1 MTKNEK
7 GAAIEQLKAAFEANE
22 FFYVADA
29 STLPADKTTELR
41 RALHAKGIKMQVVK
55 NTLARKALEQLP
67 SENNYA
73 EIFESLKGATAIL
86 FTETANAPAKVIK
99 EFRGKEGERP
109 ILKAAYISSSIYVGD
124 DKLELLSK
132 LKSREELV
140 SDVLTLLQSPMQN
153 LLSGLKSGGAQVAGL
168 LKTLEEREA

>member
-1 MTKNEK
+1 MTKTEK

-41 RALHAKGIKMQVVK
+41 GALHAKGIKMQVVK

-67 SENNYA
+67 EENNYA
-73 EIFESLKGATAIL
+73 PLFDSLKGSTAIL
-86 FTETANAPAKVIK
+86 FTEVANAPAKVIK
-99 EFRGKEGERP
+99 EFRGKDGERP
-109 ILKAAYISSSIYVGD
+109 ILKAAYIASSIYAGD
-124 DKLELLSK
+124 NQLDTLAA

-140 SDVLTLLQSPMQN
+140 ADVLTLLQSPMQN
-153 LLSGLKSGGAQVAGL
+153 LLSGLNSAGGKIAGL
-168 LKTLEEREA
+168 LKTLEEREG